1 MGFDLVVGNP
11 PYIDY
16 RKIDEQTK
24 GVLAEN
30 SAIYKDSKEGSIYVY
45 FIERS
50 KEILSKNGSMIF
62 INPIAY
68 ICQEAGFGLRN
79 FIDKTSL

>member
-24 GVLAEN
+24 GILAKN
-30 SAIYKDSKEGSIYVY
+30 SAIYKDNKEGSIYVY

-50 KEILSKNGSMIF
+50 KEK
-62 INPIAY
+62 
-68 ICQEAGFGLRN
+68 
-79 FIDKTSL
+79 K

>member
-24 GVLAEN
+24 GILAKN
-30 SAIYKDSKEGSIYVY
+30 SAIYKDNKEGSIYVY

-62 INPIAY
+62 INPISY

-79 FIDKTSL
+79 FIDKIYR